1 MRVKLFSLAVAVM
14 ITTGLITAPSANAG
28 SDQAGPVAVADYNLG
43 DTAFTDPQSGTVS
56 ELRAEVYY
64 PRVLAGRH
72 PLIVMSHGSWWACD
86 VQAATTWPCPAGSQP
101 FPSYRGYAY
110 LGEALAAQGFVV
122 VSISADGINMTSFD
136 YGDRARLV
144 NEHLSLWEQLA
155 DHGSGPLAGKF
166 SNPATGKPVAPDF
179 AGHVDMKDVGTLGH
193 SRGGKGVMWQASDKH
208 KAEWPAG
215 VRVRAVLGL
224 APVKFD
230 DPEGDHSDTLITTLP
245 FAVVTGSCDGA
256 VHEAGQQYLDDLA
269 GQNKAADFSIPLH
282 GANHNYYNTNW
293 SPPFEFGEDDSTC
306 PATEVPQPQQ
316 RDALV
321 AYASAFYRYELYGDP
336 SGLPIL
342 SGKQPLPG
350 VTSTARVVLPGT

>member
-1 MRVKLFSLAVAVM
+1 M
-14 ITTGLITAPSANAG
+14 TGLITPPAANASSDNLG
-28 SDQAGPVAVADYNLG
+28 SVAVADYNLG
-43 DTAFTDPQSGTVS
+43 DTAFTDSQSGTVS

-64 PRVLAGRH
+64 PRVLAGQH
-72 PLIVMSHGSWWACD
+72 PLIVMSHGSWFACD
-86 VQAATTWPCPAGSQP
+86 DKTAATWPCPAGTHA
-101 FPSYRGYAY
+101 FPSYQGYAY
-110 LGEALAAQGFVV
+110 LGKALAAQGFVV
-122 VSISADGINMTSFD
+122 VSISVDGINMTSFD

-155 DHGSGPLAGKF
+155 DHRSGPLAGKF
-166 SNPATGKPVAPDF
+166 YDPATGRPVAPAF
-179 AGHVDMKDVGTLGH
+179 AGHVDMKDVGTMGH

-208 KAEWPAG
+208 KSEWPAG
-215 VRVRAVLGL
+215 VQVQAVLGV

-256 VHEAGQQYLDDLA
+256 VHEAGQEYLDDLA
-269 GQNKAADFSIPLH
+269 GQNKVADFSISLQ

-293 SPPFEFGEDDSTC
+293 SPPFQFGEDDSTC
-306 PATEVPQPQQ
+306 PTTELPQAQQ

-342 SGKQPLPG
+342 TGRWPLPG
-350 VTSTARVVLPGT
+350 VTSTVRVAPPGK